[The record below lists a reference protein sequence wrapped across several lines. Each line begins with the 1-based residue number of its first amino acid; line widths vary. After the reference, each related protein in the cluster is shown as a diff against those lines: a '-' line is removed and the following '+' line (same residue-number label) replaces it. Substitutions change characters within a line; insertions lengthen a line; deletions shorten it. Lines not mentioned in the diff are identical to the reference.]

1 MLKKKLFTMMILAV
15 TALFVLS
22 ACSDD
27 NGENAD
33 DNNDTTG
40 SQEETAG
47 EMQQQEMDLEGFED
61 SDTFL
66 RINGE
71 EITFAEYQQEFE
83 RSKEMAEM
91 QYGIDFD
98 DEDAAMILPQLQH
111 QAVESLITENVM
123 FQEARDQGIEV
134 SDDEV
139 EENIEALKEQFDGEE
154 GLAQAMEAEGLTEES
169 LREYLRENM
178 MIESLLSRNLD
189 LDNIEVTEEEKQD
202 YYGQLQESWEEQG
215 QEEASFEEVEPQITQ
230 QLQQQKVQEKQMSYI
245 QELIAESEIERMYQ

>member
-1 MLKKKLFTMMILAV
+1 LKKKLFTLMVLAV
-15 TALFVLS
+15 AALFVLS

-27 NGENAD
+27 NGENGDENEA
-33 DNNDTTG
+33 TG
-40 SQEETAG
+40 SQEETPA
-47 EMQQQEMDLEGFED
+47 EMQQEEMDLEGFED

-71 EITFAEYQQEFE
+71 EVTFGEYQQEFE

-98 DEDAAMILPQLQH
+98 DEDAAMVLPQLQQ
-111 QAVESLITENVM
+111 QAVESLITEHVM

-154 GLAQAMEAEGLTEES
+154 GLAEAMEAEGLTDES

-178 MIESLLSRNLD
+178 MIENLLSRNLD
-189 LDNIEVTEEEKQD
+189 LDNIEVTEEEKED
-202 YYGQLQESWEEQG
+202 YYAQLQENWEEQG
-215 QEEASFEEVEPQITQ
+215 QEEVSFEEVEPQITQ